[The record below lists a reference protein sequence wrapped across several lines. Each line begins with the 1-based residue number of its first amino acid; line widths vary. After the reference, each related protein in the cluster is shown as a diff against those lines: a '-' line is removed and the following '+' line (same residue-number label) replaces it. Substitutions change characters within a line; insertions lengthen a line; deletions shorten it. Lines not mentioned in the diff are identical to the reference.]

1 MLELKAYVHICAR
14 VSKYFNF
21 ADKTVQCTNRI
32 RHSYSSSPD
41 SVTLFDEIPDV
52 PAGPK
57 DGTVIKDQK
66 EKYGG
71 EF

>member
-14 VSKYFNF
+14 VSKYFRRQ
-21 ADKTVQCTNRI
+21 DRTNRL

-41 SVTLFDEIPDV
+41 SVTLFDEIPDA
-52 PAGPK
+52 PADPK
-57 DGTVIKDQK
+57 DGTVIKGQK

-71 EF
+71 EFE